1 MHLTP
6 YQIILD
12 EEEEEDDN
20 YSDDGEGEQEESFAA
35 PEEEETSVPNRNNA
49 RIDYDGWVGID
60 STDADLDDLHEQ
72 PSNKFF
78 GFVSKYS
85 WNKAYKNYP

>member
-1 MHLTP
+1 MCTNAS
-6 YQIILD
+6 YSISNFLD
-12 EEEEEDDN
+12 GEEEGDDN
-20 YSDDGEGEQEESFAA
+20 YSDDDEGEEESLA
-35 PEEEETSVPNRNNA
+35 PQEKEETSVPNRNNA

-60 STDADLDDLHEQ
+60 STDADLNDFHEQ

-85 WNKAYKNYP
+85 

>member
-1 MHLTP
+1 MFVQMHIIP
-6 YQIILD
+6 YQIFLD
-12 EEEEEDDN
+12 NEEEEDAN
-20 YSDDGEGEQEESFAA
+20 HSDDDDDEGEQEESSAA
-35 PEEEETSVPNRNNA
+35 SEKEESSVPNRNNA

-60 STDADLDDLHEQ
+60 STDAELDDFHDQ

-85 WNKAYKNYP
+85 